1 VAAGRVRWLL
11 LAGPLAAAQMIA
23 FVTVAGA
30 LRPGYEPAR
39 NWISQLSLGP
49 GGWLAAANLATCGLW
64 LILCAAGLQRRLGP
78 DRTASLVAA
87 CGAGLIAI
95 AVIPTDPG
103 IGYPPGVPATQ
114 TGLGLAHQLVSVTL
128 GVIGIVTAASLGRS
142 TGFPRLGVLVAALMA
157 VSFVAGSVLVLL
169 DAAGVLPGN
178 PSGLLERIALYAGLC
193 WIGATSVSLLR
204 TAADTTA
211 SDAGGAR
218 PARGRGRA

>member
-1 VAAGRVRWLL
+1 MAAGPVRWLL

-30 LRPGYEPAR
+30 LRPGYEPSR

-49 GGWLAAANLATCGLW
+49 GGWLAAANLAACGLW
-64 LILCAAGLQRRLGP
+64 LILCAAGLRHRLGP

-103 IGYPPGVPATQ
+103 IGYPPGVPAAQ
-114 TGLGLAHQLVSVTL
+114 TGLGLAHQLVSVAL
-128 GVIGIVTAASLGRS
+128 GMAGIVTAASLGRS

-193 WIGATSVSLLR
+193 WIGAISVSLL
-204 TAADTTA
+204 TP
-211 SDAGGAR
+211 GR
-218 PARGRGRA
+218 PGHRQPSV